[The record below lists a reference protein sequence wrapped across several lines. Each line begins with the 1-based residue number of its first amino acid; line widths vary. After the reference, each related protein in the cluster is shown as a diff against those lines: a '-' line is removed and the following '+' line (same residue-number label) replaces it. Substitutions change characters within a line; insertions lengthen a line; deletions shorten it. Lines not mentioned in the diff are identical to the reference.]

1 MDKGKGKADDQ
12 TLREGLIPPSKS
24 QESLSLTKDWS
35 EIQNWYATHD
45 GEGRELPRHPRVEEY
60 DKDYVQY
67 LDEELEI
74 RDSDEEDSNLSS
86 IQEEEFVNAPRGP
99 GYAPRAPT
107 YDSDTIEWYRFFDE
121 VSLSAREV
129 QCPPIPENATAK
141 GTSTSNAL
149 EPSKE
154 GDAKKKRKTPEKKKA
169 EPSKRPSKRS
179 KQAPSSSA
187 PLALVNPSQP
197 TTPAEVMVENAP
209 TDPTPAIERYDR
221 ELEVATSNL
230 SDPIPEEKK
239 EASGGH
245 TEVVHTSSDSDDE
258 SSVNPPI
265 RSNDAPTEDAP
276 ESNHESFESF
286 SSNDSS
292 GG

>member
-1 MDKGKGKADDQ
+1 
-12 TLREGLIPPSKS
+12 
-24 QESLSLTKDWS
+24 
-35 EIQNWYATHD
+35 
-45 GEGRELPRHPRVEEY
+45 
-60 DKDYVQY
+60 
-67 LDEELEI
+67 
-74 RDSDEEDSNLSS
+74 
-86 IQEEEFVNAPRGP
+86 
-99 GYAPRAPT
+99 
-107 YDSDTIEWYRFFDE
+107 
-121 VSLSAREV
+121 
-129 QCPPIPENATAK
+129 
-141 GTSTSNAL
+141 
-149 EPSKE
+149 
-154 GDAKKKRKTPEKKKA
+154 
-169 EPSKRPSKRS
+169 
-179 KQAPSSSA
+179 
-187 PLALVNPSQP
+187 
-197 TTPAEVMVENAP
+197 MVENAP

-230 SDPIPEEKK
+230 SDPIPEERNHRAVVDENDDLPLDQELVVATSNLSMLTREEDVEIAILASKVQPSHDPVAPSAQEETHRVDDTDEDDDVSLTRVFYKGQKRKDAEPSAPTTCASAPLPKKDLTEGENDPNNEAESLHQANQENFPEQLTKETALPVREEEENHSQAVQANDQPSTLPQEPAQVEEVASTIVAEPYQSPEK